1 MSLVNRWYIS
11 KADTFILTPPL
22 KLMKLHQKTI
32 WTNTSEQSSCLIN
45 ICKRMWYSLS
55 PHVPIYFSLCFT
67 SRFFESICF
76 LEPLFSSSVTLS
88 DGKFF
93 AALMHKNLCCE
104 TSMLYVCVYIA
115 TLMALSQKDV
125 KNQKLVY
132 MQCCWHKTKER
143 KNLENEGGAYLPPT
157 CPSLIVTA
165 NLVHL
170 ISEEK
175 TCPSALSSLAP
186 SPSPHKR
193 QTVEDTRYSTEL

>member
-1 MSLVNRWYIS
+1 MFPF
-11 KADTFILTPPL
+11 T
-22 KLMKLHQKTI
+22 
-32 WTNTSEQSSCLIN
+32 
-45 ICKRMWYSLS
+45 
-55 PHVPIYFSLCFT
+55 SLCVFHHT
-67 SRFFESICF
+67 SLNQSVSGTAV
-76 LEPLFSSSVTLS
+76 LVFSNT
-88 DGKFF
+88 FWWQI
-93 AALMHKNLCCE
+93 LC
-104 TSMLYVCVYIA
+104 SFNAQKSLLWDIYVVWLCVYSN
-115 TLMALSQKDV
+115 TDGPKPKRR

-170 ISEEK
+170 IREEK

-193 QTVEDTRYSTEL
+193 QTVEDTLYSTEL